1 MAGAE
6 APDINTGW
14 QRQLT
19 IDGTAVGQYLTDW
32 NPEMENN
39 TTDFQG
45 SAGAAAARP
54 VVGRT
59 HSLTFTIA
67 NVPAVMS
74 LIEPKAY
81 VDPPLPTA
89 VLVVTDYPGRE
100 LTYTVRFLHPT
111 YNGGSGDALTVDVEC
126 EVLSV
131 TGIPGVT

>member
-19 IDGTAVGQYLTDW
+19 IDGTPVGQYLTDW
-32 NPEMENN
+32 NPEIEDD

-45 SAGAAAARP
+45 SAASAKAMP
-54 VVGRT
+54 EVGRT
-59 HSLTFTIA
+59 LSLTFTVA
-67 NVPAVMS
+67 NVPAVMA

-81 VDPPLPTA
+81 ALPPKPTA
-89 VLVVTDYPGRE
+89 VLVVTEYPGRE
-100 LTYTVRFLHPT
+100 LTWTVKFRHLT

-126 EVLSV
+126 TVISV
-131 TGIPGVT
+131 TGVPGVT